1 MLRTRNK
8 YCSNCLATVRFLDLG
23 DHLVCERCNK
33 RLEIGT
39 GSAIRPAAPEDRAP
53 RPAIHG
59 PAIPVVHIERPAA

>member
-33 RLEIGT
+33 RLEIGAP
-39 GSAIRPAAPEDRAP
+39 SAGRPAGEDDRTP
-53 RPAIHG
+53 RPVVRN

>member
-39 GSAIRPAAPEDRAP
+39 GSASRPPATDDRAP
-53 RPAIHG
+53 RPAVRV